1 MKITVFKYLNKKSL
15 ILLFVSL
22 SAGLFFMF
30 NKNKKTSQNGIEHLK
45 RVEGWSEVPY
55 KDAAGLW
62 TIGYGHLIKPG
73 ENYTIMT
80 DIEGEQILK
89 MDLKIAE
96 DAVNKFVSVELSQNM
111 FDALVS
117 FVFNVGVGAFEDST
131 LLKVLNEGDYQ
142 EAQNQMARWNKV
154 TINGQKVV
162 NQGLVSRREQ
172 EQELFFA

>member
-1 MKITVFKYLNKKSL
+1 
-15 ILLFVSL
+15 
-22 SAGLFFMF
+22 MF